1 MRLYSLRKGGRSR
14 MVGVYLL
21 LKSRRKGKL
30 EDFVERELDRFLRMH
45 RLEIISY
52 EVVRDAGP

>member
-1 MRLYSLRKGGRSR
+1 

-52 EVVRDAGP
+52 EVVEDGSGI